1 MRSLTLLRPI
11 GALAASL
18 LLVSALGGCAI
29 FKEENRRTLNLLD
42 KHVQFKSTAAKVAAG
57 PVFVPVGA
65 VVLAT
70 DAAVVNPVAVLPKT
84 ADDVYQLYW
93 KPRDMD
99 FFRKALFF
107 PFCVVLTPP
116 TFAGDWILRILFI
129 GNDKN

>member
-1 MRSLTLLRPI
+1 MRSLTLLRSI
-11 GALAASL
+11 GALAAGL
-18 LLVSALGGCAI
+18 LLVSALGGCAV
-29 FKEENRRTLNLLD
+29 FNKSNRRTLNLLD
-42 KHVQFKSTAAKVAAG
+42 KHVQFESTTVKIASA
-57 PVFVPVGA
+57 PVFVPVGT

-70 DAAVVNPVAVLPKT
+70 DAAIVNPVAVLPKT

-116 TFAGDWILRILFI
+116 TFAGDWILRTLFI
-129 GNDKN
+129 GNDKH

>member
-1 MRSLTLLRPI
+1 MKSLSLLRSA
-11 GALAASL
+11 GGLAAGLFLASL
-18 LLVSALGGCAI
+18 LAGCAI
-29 FKEENRRTLNLLD
+29 FEKDNRRTLNLLD
-42 KHVQFKSTAAKVAAG
+42 EHVQFKSTTARISAA
-57 PVFVPVGA
+57 PLFVPVGT

-93 KPRDMD
+93 KPREMD

-116 TFAGDWILRILFI
+116 TFAGDWMLRTLFRGT
-129 GNDKN
+129 GNN